1 MKTPNRLLAA
11 LLLSFCAAGA
21 MGQSVLAG
29 KYKGS
34 YVTVTRTGNS
44 TVGITLDVKEV
55 TKEGKVRADVVM
67 SNNGSCDGTYPMSG
81 NLAASSLTLKST
93 KKSGVAKDC
102 SFGMNLR
109 LEGSDKLSGKTTGGR
124 AITLTK

>member
-1 MKTPNRLLAA
+1 MLAA
-11 LLLSFCAAGA
+11 LLLSFGSAGA
-21 MGQSVLAG
+21 MAQAVLAG

-34 YVTVTRTGNS
+34 YVTVTRTGNT
-44 TVGITLDVKEV
+44 TVGIILDVKEV
-55 TKEGKVRADVVM
+55 TKEGKVRAEVLM
-67 SNNGSCDGTYPMSG
+67 SNNGTCDGTYPMSG
-81 NLAASSLTLKST
+81 NLAASSLALKST
-93 KKSGVAKDC
+93 KKSGAAKDC

>member
-1 MKTPNRLLAA
+1 MLAA
-11 LLLSFCAAGA
+11 LLLSFGSAGA
-21 MGQSVLAG
+21 MAEAVLAG

-44 TVGITLDVKEV
+44 TVGVTLDVKEV

-81 NLAASSLTLKST
+81 NLAASSLALKST

-102 SFGMNLR
+102 SFGMDLR
-109 LEGSDKLSGKTTGGR
+109 LEGAEKLSGKTTGGR